1 MLKKHNSATRPRM
14 RAAPPLRQGRWHR
27 TPTNAMHV
35 AIELH
40 LLGLEVPGMIMHDD
54 GDHDDDDGDHDDDH
68 DDDYA
73 DATVFIGLFA
83 IASLPYIF
91 TFQQISQNLPVYS
104 CQSIDKS
111 PSHF

>member
-1 MLKKHNSATRPRM
+1 MLKTHNSATRPRM

-54 GDHDDDDGDHDDDH
+54 GDHGDDHDDHHHHHDDH
-68 DDDYA
+68 HDDYA

-91 TFQQISQNLPVYS
+91 TFFHPNFPASACIFLSVN
-104 CQSIDKS
+104 
-111 PSHF
+111 

>member
-1 MLKKHNSATRPRM
+1 MLKTHNSATRPRM

-54 GDHDDDDGDHDDDH
+54 DDHHHDHDDDH

-91 TFQQISQNLPVYS
+91 TYS
-104 CQSIDKS
+104 ANFPESTCIFLSVN
-111 PSHF
+111 